1 MPSVK
6 WLILDEADKLFEEG
20 TKCFR
25 DQFDQIYAA
34 CSHPARKCGMFS
46 ATWTN
51 PVAKWCRA
59 NLQRLL
65 TVSVGQRNA
74 ATALVDQE
82 LLFVGSEAGKLL
94 AFRDL
99 LRTGMQP
106 PVLVFVDSKVR
117 LVFLMHLLII

>member
-117 LVFLMHLLII
+117 LVFLMHLFII

>member
-1 MPSVK
+1 MK

-20 TKCFR
+20 TKSFR
-25 DQFDQIYAA
+25 DQFDQIYGA
-34 CSHPARKCGMFS
+34 CTNESRKVGLFS
-46 ATWTN
+46 ATWTS
-51 PVAKWCRA
+51 PVAKWCRT
-59 NLQRLL
+59 NLKELL

-74 ATALVDQE
+74 ATDLVDQK

-106 PVLVFVDSKVR
+106 PVLVFVDSKVSPSTSE
-117 LVFLMHLLII
+117 LK